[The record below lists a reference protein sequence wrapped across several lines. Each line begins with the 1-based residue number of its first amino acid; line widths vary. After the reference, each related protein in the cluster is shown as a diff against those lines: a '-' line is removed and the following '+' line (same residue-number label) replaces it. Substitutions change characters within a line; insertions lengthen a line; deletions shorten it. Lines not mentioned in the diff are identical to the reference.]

1 MRFVV
6 NLARELTYKLS
17 SGPFEDEVGQALILA
32 AKIVG
37 VCTVAGV
44 IAGALVGIRA
54 GRTGE
59 SAVIMAI
66 VFAVVLG
73 SLGIICG
80 AIVVAA
86 ALRGRSTR

>member
-1 MRFVV
+1 MRFVF
-6 NLARELTYKLS
+6 NLVRELTHKLS
-17 SGPFEDEVGQALILA
+17 SGPFEDAVGQALILA

-66 VFAVVLG
+66 VFALVLG
-73 SLGIICG
+73 SLGIMCG
-80 AIVVAA
+80 ALVVAA
-86 ALRGRSTR
+86 ALRRR